1 MKRRETRAS
10 RLYATLCIFAN
21 MLAIANT
28 LISEDIIEKQF
39 VCDLNACKGA
49 CCVKGDYGA
58 PLEKEEM
65 SILDNIY
72 EKVKPYMTDE
82 GITAVENQGKYLLYE
97 KKEWV
102 TPLAK
107 SKACAYTVFEN
118 NVAKCGIEKA
128 FYDGK
133 INFKK
138 PISCHL
144 YPIRITVQKNGYE
157 ALNYDR
163 WNVCKAACKLGKSL
177 QVPVFKFLKE
187 SLTRKYGKKWYRQL
201 EIAAEMMEEKSKIK
215 S

>member
-1 MKRRETRAS
+1 
-10 RLYATLCIFAN
+10 
-21 MLAIANT
+21 MLAIGNT
-28 LISEDIIEKQF
+28 LISEEIIEKQF

-58 PLEKEEM
+58 PLEKEELA
-65 SILDNIY
+65 ILDSIY
-72 EKVKPYMTDE
+72 EKVKPYLTDE
-82 GITAVENQGKYLLYE
+82 GIKAIEKQGKYLLYE

-107 SKACAYTVFEN
+107 GKACAYTVFEN
-118 NVAKCGIEKA
+118 DVAKCGIEKA

-144 YPIRITVQKNGYE
+144 YPIRINVQRNGYE

-163 WNVCKAACKLGKSL
+163 WSVCKAACKLGDSL
-177 QVPVFKFLKE
+177 KVPVFKFLKE
-187 SLTRKYGKKWYRQL
+187 SLTRKYGKEWYKQL
-201 EIAAEMMEEKSKIK
+201 EIAADMMGENKKEQKSSKG
-215 S
+215 

>member
-1 MKRRETRAS
+1 
-10 RLYATLCIFAN
+10 
-21 MLAIANT
+21 MLAIGNT
-28 LISEDIIEKQF
+28 LISEEIIEKQF

-58 PLEKEEM
+58 PLEKEELA
-65 SILDNIY
+65 ILDSIY
-72 EKVKPYMTDE
+72 EKVKPYLTDE
-82 GITAVENQGKYLLYE
+82 GIKAIEKQGKYLLYE

-107 SKACAYTVFEN
+107 GKACAYTVFEN
-118 NVAKCGIEKA
+118 DVAKCGIEKA

-144 YPIRITVQKNGYE
+144 YPIRINVQRNGYE

-163 WNVCKAACKLGKSL
+163 WSVCKAACKLGDSL
-177 QVPVFKFLKE
+177 KVPVFKFLKE
-187 SLTRKYGKKWYRQL
+187 SLTRKYGKEWYKQL
-201 EIAAEMMEEKSKIK
+201 EIAADMMGKNKKEQKSSKG
-215 S
+215 